1 VIEEDAKAIVCLSGC
16 EDFFVMLSLLMILQG
31 NTLVKFEQV
40 AVDIVQTLSHHQQH
54 ILPNY

>member
-1 VIEEDAKAIVCLSGC
+1 
-16 EDFFVMLSLLMILQG
+16 MILQG